1 MRAILNAIL
10 SFIGAESLTDEEYEY
25 CETNIDDSDEPE
37 QVYAALFTVLEER
50 DSVSDMSGRLRYYY
64 LAKGISV
71 ATDAEELENG
81 AKTNIFVGD
90 VLE

>member
-37 QVYAALFTVLEER
+37 QV
-50 DSVSDMSGRLRYYY
+50 
-64 LAKGISV
+64 
-71 ATDAEELENG
+71 
-81 AKTNIFVGD
+81 
-90 VLE
+90 

>member
-1 MRAILNAIL
+1 
-10 SFIGAESLTDEEYEY
+10 
-25 CETNIDDSDEPE
+25 
-37 QVYAALFTVLEER
+37 
-50 DSVSDMSGRLRYYY
+50 MSGRLRYYY